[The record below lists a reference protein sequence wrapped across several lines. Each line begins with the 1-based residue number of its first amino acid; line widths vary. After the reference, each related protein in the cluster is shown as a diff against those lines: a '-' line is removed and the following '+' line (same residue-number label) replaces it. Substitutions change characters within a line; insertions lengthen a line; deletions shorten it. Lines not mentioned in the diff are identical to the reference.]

1 MYRCCWPIA
10 LLLLILKQ
18 STIARPTIGHRHS
31 DYRIL
36 ASTRSPPTPLS
47 ERSARLGILWPW
59 LVSQSVLGVDM
70 SETVSLWRPPI
81 ALWTVTVN
89 MTKKLVKFLILFDNT
104 NLLYFPGQFL
114 TGRVLVELKDDTPA
128 LGESRSST
136 IITPSLD
143 LWRGISQYSASSYWY
158 TFPLRLVFFM
168 TKADDR
174 LKLLCTFRWFIGY
187 YSWDWFA

>member
-1 MYRCCWPIA
+1 MVVPDLFQHCINTYCLCSWIGLHRWKNNKRSISWFLMYRCCWPIA

-70 SETVSLWRPPI
+70 SETVSLWRPPSLCE
-81 ALWTVTVN
+81 LWPSTWPRN
-89 MTKKLVKFLILFDNT
+89 W
-104 NLLYFPGQFL
+104 
-114 TGRVLVELKDDTPA
+114 
-128 LGESRSST
+128 SSSWSSST
-136 IITPSLD
+136 TRTSYTSLD
-143 LWRGISQYSASSYWY
+143 SSW
-158 TFPLRLVFFM
+158 PEE
-168 TKADDR
+168 
-174 LKLLCTFRWFIGY
+174 
-187 YSWDWFA
+187 S